1 MITIALTV
9 RDFMQELITIDANEP
24 VVEVAK
30 TMGDKKISSV
40 VVEEDGKLV
49 GIITERDIVRRV
61 DALCEDLKNMKCR
74 EIASSPLIAIRSDAA
89 IYEATRLMEEK
100 NVKKLLVTNN
110 GEEIVGIVSMTDLLR
125 PTTAIFDV
133 IDIMRQ
139 FI

>member
-1 MITIALTV
+1 MIIIALTV

-40 VVEEDGKLV
+40 VVEEDGKPF

-74 EIASSPLIAIRSDAA
+74 EIATSPLIVINSEAKIH
-89 IYEATRLMEEK
+89 EATRLMEDK
-100 NVKKLLVTNN
+100 GVKKLLVKNN
-110 GEEIVGIVSMTDLLR
+110 GEEIVGIVSMTDLLKSV
-125 PTTAIFDV
+125 TAIFDV
-133 IDIMRQ
+133 IDVMKQ